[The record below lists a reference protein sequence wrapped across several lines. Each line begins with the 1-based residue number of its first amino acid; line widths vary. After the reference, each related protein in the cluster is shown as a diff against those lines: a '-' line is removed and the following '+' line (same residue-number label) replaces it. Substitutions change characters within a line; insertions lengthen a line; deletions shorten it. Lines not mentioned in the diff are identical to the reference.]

1 MALIHRLT
9 LAGLVAAG
17 CAAAPPATTRYIRWA
32 EIQPILSALTEAG
45 APNFAGAGEWDNWIR
60 DRDVEIRGRVDR
72 GIEDSIS
79 SLILF
84 GGSFTALPRFGDVQ
98 DAVNAA
104 GDLTENARA
113 RVDTFL
119 QALDEKDDERY
130 RITLDFLRRR
140 RITQDE
146 VKPFLTGNLRR
157 YALDQTSFRHMRK
170 NTEVTARFEGGIPG
184 DASLLA
190 NFAIEDT
197 LQYLKTKG
205 ALPGRIRRVAVLGPG
220 FDLGG
225 APDSSDFY
233 PPQSLQP
240 FALLDAVLKLG
251 LAQPAEIQ
259 MTAFDLNPLVLAN
272 IRAAAAKARAGQRL
286 TLQLWRP
293 ASVDWTA
300 EAITYFEHLGDAIGT
315 ATQPAITPPG
325 WAVRAV
331 ALKPQ
336 IAARVAIEDLN
347 IVTQTVEGQTF
358 DLVIATGLFDY
369 YSRQAQTLALA
380 NIAKLLSSGGIL
392 LADGVLQS
400 VKSPDLEALGEREV
414 RFTKSGT
421 AADTIATF
429 RRK

>member
-1 MALIHRLT
+1 MINRLT

-17 CAAAPPATTRYIRWA
+17 CAAALPAAARYIRWA

-84 GGSFTALPRFGDVQ
+84 GASFTAVPRFADVQ

-113 RVDTFL
+113 RVDAFL

-130 RITLDFLRRR
+130 RITLDFLSRR

-146 VKPFLTGNLRR
+146 LKPFLAGNLRR

-184 DASLLA
+184 DSSLLA

-205 ALPGRIRRVAVLGPG
+205 ALPGRIRRAAVIGPG
-220 FDLGG
+220 FDLGATPFSG
-225 APDSSDFY
+225 DFY
-233 PPQSLQP
+233 PPQSVQP
-240 FALLDAVLKLG
+240 FALLDAILKLG

-259 MTAFDLNPLVLAN
+259 LTAFDLNPLVLAN
-272 IRAAAAKARAGQRL
+272 IRAAAVKARAGQRL
-286 TLQLWRP
+286 TLQLCRP
-293 ASVDWTA
+293 ASTDWTA
-300 EAITYFEHLGDAIGT
+300 EAVSYFEHLGDAIGT
-315 ATQPAITPPG
+315 AAPPAITPLG
-325 WAVRAV
+325 WEMRAV

-336 IAARVAIEDLN
+336 IAARVVTEDLN
-347 IVTQTVEGQTF
+347 VVTQTVEGQTF
-358 DLVIATGLFDY
+358 DVVVATGLFDY
-369 YSRQAQTLALA
+369 YNRPAQTLAMA
-380 NIAKLLSSGGIL
+380 NIAKLLSSGGVL
-392 LADGVLQS
+392 LADGVLES
-400 VKSPDLEALGEREV
+400 VKSPDLEALGEHEV

-421 AADTIATF
+421 SAATIATF